1 MSRASDKVPPK
12 PSESISY
19 SDWVQL
25 VKLQMKFTDL
35 GNSKQGSDL
44 VMTLHAKA
52 LGSILK
58 LSEEQIPCDQGVDCI
73 ILKLNNLYK
82 KDELNEKFV
91 RF

>member
-1 MSRASDKVPPK
+1 
-12 PSESISY
+12 
-19 SDWVQL
+19 
-25 VKLQMKFTDL
+25 MKFTDL

-44 VMTLHAKA
+44 IMTLHAKV

-58 LSEEQIPCDQGVDCI
+58 LSEEQISCDQGVDCI

-91 RF
+91 RFWENVSYKTIRNQPTAV